1 MQNNKLF
8 IGNLSFTV
16 TEADLES
23 SFASYGE
30 LEEVKVVQ
38 DRETGRS
45 RGFGFVTFTTDA
57 AASAALAQDGKDLNG
72 RDLRVSIAESK
83 PRPRTGSRSFNNKA
97 R

>member
-23 SFASYGE
+23 SFTSYGE

-45 RGFGFVTFTTDA
+45 RGFGFVTFTTEE

-83 PRPRTGSRSFNNKA
+83 PRPRTGARGFNKA

>member
-16 TEADLES
+16 TEAELES
-23 SFASYGE
+23 SFASYGA
-30 LEEVKVVQ
+30 LEEVKVVL

-45 RGFGFVTFTTDA
+45 RGFGFVTFTTEDA
-57 AASAALAQDGKDLNG
+57 AKSALAQDGKDLNG

-83 PRPRTGSRSFNNKA
+83 PRAKTGGRGFHHKA